1 MTLPETS
8 IWTARIRLPGLN
20 TNDTLDSLH
29 TGVFQFEESVSPL
42 TDQSSQQVLDVT
54 DGSSPSQYDHSYQ
67 DLPSVPLIDY
77 RDPIQYAVRE
87 DGYYCLC
94 RVPLL

>member
-20 TNDTLDSLH
+20 TNVTLDIRDG
-29 TGVFQFEESVSPL
+29 GVFQFEESVSPL
-42 TDQSSQQVLDVT
+42 IDQSSQQVPDVT
-54 DGSSPSQYDHSYQ
+54 DESSPSQYDPSDQ

-77 RDPIQYAVRE
+77 RDPIQYGVRE

-94 RVPLL
+94 RVLLL